1 MAHYEYTKTYN
12 FSATAEVP
20 YRYICG
26 KCGKDVRG
34 KAQLVGK
41 DEAKVSSRHAN
52 DLTISEQS
60 RKQHEVEAVHRLR
73 GQVQSNRR
81 AVKKGNYSMLNGHT
95 KCPYCGAE
103 QKWGYNKGTAVT
115 FVLLALGAAALAVLC
130 AVLYIRQ
137 VRSGN
142 SDFTFL
148 GCALF
153 LLFFSAMFAL
163 VAGFHI
169 KGMKATG
176 GQSEQKPEVF
186 FDQMTSP
193 WLDRLKD

>member
-12 FSATAEVP
+12 FSASAEVP

-26 KCGKDVRG
+26 KCGKEVRG
-34 KAQLVGK
+34 KVQLVGR
-41 DEAKVSSRHAN
+41 DEAKVSSRHADN
-52 DLTISEQS
+52 LTISDQS
-60 RKQHEVEAVHRLR
+60 RKQHEVEAVYRLR
-73 GQVQSNRR
+73 GQVQNNRK
-81 AVKKGNYSMLNGHT
+81 AVKKGDYSMLNGHT
-95 KCPYCGAE
+95 RCPHCGAE
-103 QKWGYNKGTAVT
+103 QKWGYSKGNAVV
-115 FVLLALGAAALAVLC
+115 FIVLALGAVALAVLC

-137 VRSGN
+137 VRGGN

-148 GCALF
+148 GCAIF
-153 LLFFSAMFAL
+153 LLLFGAAFGL
-163 VAGFHI
+163 VAGSNI
-169 KGMKATG
+169 KGIKATR